1 MQKRP
6 EVETIRR
13 KRVACGKIKEVKYK
27 EWYIQPTK
35 FNPNKG
41 TSPNRIDIPG
51 ASVKYYG
58 CFVDNDTYDCGYEVE

>member
-1 MQKRP
+1 M
-6 EVETIRR
+6 
-13 KRVACGKIKEVKYK
+13 VKYI
-27 EWYIQPTK
+27 EWYIPPTK